1 MFIQSVNPSNQ
12 LYAMSDIFPED
23 IVSDIISF
31 DWDQASYR
39 KLEIGDSKRRS
50 FDGSQLP
57 FDHKVHNY
65 VINTVRPQI
74 EKVCGVK
81 FVDNKFWSVNWWLDE
96 PGFKPRMHTDGDLPS
111 ALQVYF
117 LPGDNTSLGTTFF
130 NTSSY
135 DDVIHR
141 FPSIPNTG
149 YLMLNA
155 HHSTDDNR
163 ILLWHDM
170 ECAVPDSVKRVCLYV
185 TLGGYVKL

>member
-1 MFIQSVNPSNQ
+1 MLIQSVNSNNQ

-23 IVSDIISF
+23 ILSDIMSF
-31 DWDQASYR
+31 DWDQTSYQR
-39 KLEIGDSKRRS
+39 LEIGDSKRRS
-50 FDGSQLP
+50 FDESQLP
-57 FDHKVHNY
+57 FEHKVHNY

-96 PGFKPRMHTDGDLPS
+96 PGFRPRMHTDGDLPS

-130 NTSSY
+130 NTNSY
-135 DDVIHR
+135 DDVMHR
-141 FPSIPNTG
+141 FPSVPNTG
-149 YLMLNA
+149 YLMFNA
-155 HHSTDDNR
+155 HHSTEDNR

-170 ECAVPDSVKRVCLYV
+170 ERAVPDSVKRVCLYV